1 MQSRSFSSA
10 RIRLFLCAVALLYAS
25 GSPLSAQVPP
35 PPVIPSPG
43 GAPQNQPAAPG
54 PEAPPAPSAARP
66 PSLATQGETVT
77 LQYPNSPVTDIVDF
91 YERLTGRRIIR
102 DSNLAGANLSIE
114 VTEPVTKQEAVQLIE
129 AVLLLN
135 GYVFIDAG
143 NNMLKIVN
151 SAAKNPRSEGITLYS
166 NAGELPE
173 GEVVAAYFMPLTYIT
188 PEEALPIFQGHVQ
201 LHPYGSIVAAPNARA
216 LVITENA
223 SVIRQLIVLR
233 EMIDVPPAEIA
244 REFVQLERADAEKVA
259 ELVNKLLESRRQ
271 QNMTGSAAAAAPAN
285 QPVQAVAQIPGVPQA
300 EAGGQNGG
308 AGQAASQSALT
319 ATDAQV
325 MADPRTNRVIIVSRP
340 LNMPDLVKLVKQFD
354 EAVELMAPYEVQLS
368 YISASETLP
377 ILVNLLAESDE
388 DRSASITENTNTQQ
402 TTRNQSGRSTTF
414 GGIGSSTSTASSISV
429 PDVLGES
436 NRQTAPQSVTVGS
449 TTLIA
454 DNRAN
459 SILVIGPPE
468 SRAKAAEI
476 LSRLDRR
483 PMQVY
488 LSAVIGQITL
498 REGQQTGIDV
508 IQKFVNDGT
517 HGVASSLI
525 TRTGDNQRIINPAEL
540 VTAEDFPLTAG
551 LTGYVVV
558 DDILDIYVNLLASS
572 NDFKVIGRPTVF
584 TQNNEKATILS
595 GSRVAVPTQTLT
607 DISNSTNTAVTS
619 NINYEDVVLKLEV
632 IPLINSNR
640 EITLQIA
647 QKNDSIVGEQTISGN
662 QVPTI
667 GTQELTTT
675 VTMPNKSTIVLGGL
689 ISTSNKKS
697 TAGIPYLKDIPLLG
711 YLFRK
716 TDEQVERQELI
727 VMIQPSVVE
736 TPMEILD
743 QSLNEARRTN
753 FESTPGGD
761 ELLLPTRRAI
771 PVNSQSVP

>member
-1 MQSRSFSSA
+1 MHTCLSALSSYRSWSTILVLLFVISLQSF
-10 RIRLFLCAVALLYAS
+10 
-25 GSPLSAQVPP
+25 AQVPP
-35 PPVIPSPG
+35 PPVIPAPG
-43 GAPQNQPAAPG
+43 ANSENPSVAPASMPPTPPPSQPSFASAPQGN
-54 PEAPPAPSAARP
+54 
-66 PSLATQGETVT
+66 TVT
-77 LQYPNSPVTDIVDF
+77 LQYPNSPITDIVDF

-102 DSNLAGANLSIE
+102 DANLAGANLSIE
-114 VTEPVTKQEAVQLIE
+114 INEPVSKEEAVQIIE

-151 SAAKNPRSEGITLYS
+151 STAKNPRSEGIPMYV

-173 GEVVAAYFMPLTYIT
+173 GEVVVAYFMPLTYIT

-259 ELVNKLLESRRQ
+259 ELVNQLLESRRK
-271 QNMTGSAAAAAPAN
+271 QNSAASSSAAAAANPAS
-285 QPVQAVAQIPGVPQA
+285 QAVIQIPGMPAQ
-300 EAGGQNGG
+300 EQQDAGNAATGG
-308 AGQAASQSALT
+308 QSALS

-377 ILVNLLAESDE
+377 ILVDLLAESDD
-388 DRSASITENTNTQQ
+388 DRSASITENTTGQQ
-402 TTRNQSGRSTTF
+402 TTRTQTGRPTSANSGL
-414 GGIGSSTSTASSISV
+414 GSSTGSSVSV

-468 SRAKAAEI
+468 ARDKAAEI

-525 TRTGDNQRIINPAEL
+525 TRTGDNQTIIDPAEL
-540 VTAEDFPLTAG
+540 LSAATFPLTAG

-558 DDILDIYVNLLASS
+558 DDILDIYVNLLAST

-607 DISNSTNTAVTS
+607 DINNNTNTAVTS
-619 NINYEDVVLKLEV
+619 NINFEDVVLKLEV

-647 QKNDSIVGEQTISGN
+647 QRNDSVIGQQTIGGN

-675 VTMPNKSTIVLGGL
+675 ITMPNRSTIVLGGL
-689 ISTSNKKS
+689 ISTSKQRTTS
-697 TAGIPYLKDIPLLG
+697 GVPYLKNIPLLG
-711 YLFRK
+711 YLFRN
-716 TDEQVERQELI
+716 TNDTVERQELI

-753 FESTPGGD
+753 FEATPGG
-761 ELLLPTRRAI
+761 ENLLLPTRRAI
-771 PVNSQSVP
+771 PVD